1 MLKTDLNS
9 LCAISLCDAVA
20 EKLEASENF
29 SVEFS
34 NAPLTHVEFTEAK
47 ISEIRILGYEVLDE
61 NEEVLFDMPD
71 VEILGDKIPD
81 ALAAL
86 NQSRP
91 HAVEFTQ
98 EDGFAVLTLADNTD
112 TYKIQID
119 FKEIFSE

>member
-1 MLKTDLNS
+1 MFFLVCNVGSTSLKF
-9 LCAISLCDAVA
+9 
-20 EKLEASENF
+20 KLFHMPSE
-29 SVEFS
+29 EI
-34 NAPLTHVEFTEAK
+34 FTEAK